1 MAFLVTDTALKSEVA
16 SEHTLTSETHFT
28 PMKITRDVLWQWQE
42 DLRFSLSMKKA
53 NHVQDNP
60 ARSSNELSC
69 STYLSFI
76 STVSALPSLPSTTI
90 AFFPTTEAS
99 ISVSAKGELAL
110 WPVALPV
117 PRGFALFHEPKT
129 LLLAI
134 FLKCK

>member
-1 MAFLVTDTALKSEVA
+1 MTFLVTDTALKSEVA
-16 SEHTLTSETHFT
+16 SEHTLTSETHVT

-42 DLRFSLSMKKA
+42 DLRFSLSMKKG

-90 AFFPTTEAS
+90 AFFPPQKHQS
-99 ISVSAKGELAL
+99 LSQ
-110 WPVALPV
+110 
-117 PRGFALFHEPKT
+117 PRGNRRFDQLHCQCRGALLCFMNPK
-129 LLLAI
+129 LC
-134 FLKCK
+134 F